1 MTALLKKGTG
11 NADRISISGKDA
23 LSYSFQIYGFDGDD
37 ILKGGKKNDFLS
49 GGNGNDSLYSGI
61 GNDVLFGGTGADT
74 FIFNTALDNSNNSI
88 SVENAG
94 FESGILS
101 NSFQYLSGLQN
112 SWTYHGAAG
121 LAKNDSPWFAPS
133 APKGT
138 QAVFIQ
144 GNGSG
149 ISQAIDFPVAGNY
162 LINFS
167 IVGRSGYI
175 ANDIAVKIDGSTL
188 STVTAANQNSTAW
201 QTKSITYNCTTA
213 GVHTLTFAGSNTN
226 GDNGSA
232 IDAIQIFPINSS
244 IIRDFNPAEDKI
256 QLDMSVFSKLSS
268 GVLNSA
274 NFVSGGTAND
284 VNDYLIYNSGTGV
297 LSYDDDGSGANSSSM
312 LAQLSPN
319 LSLSNANFL
328 VSLPS
333 AMKDTLSALGTLSAD
348 QGSFS
353 VSSNQIY
360 TKNSLIP
367 VASQA
372 MSAVFSGLFGNTVT
386 ISQLNITTYD
396 GNTAVSGLL
405 SNGQRLTIILGN
417 ATAIDYAIS
426 GGMDLGNLTGLDF
439 LKGIGLNSA
448 EFVLSSEGVTVNNPT
463 LGAIGVSRGATVIG
477 VMDLSASSNQA
488 FKFISNNLG
497 IKSLVGYLSL
507 DPEDGVA
514 LTGEV
519 NTDIT
524 FIRTGGFSVT
534 ETQIALSAGVGFD
547 LVPSIGISNTLEIT
561 GYDPTQSNEPTLAL
575 TGGVSFD
582 PKSVTISANIDAAAA
597 WNNPFGFQ
605 GAIIR
610 NLGFQVG
617 ATYVAPFLDNI
628 GFVTNVK
635 WGNYDIDFA
644 ASIGITDPEKVAFTF
659 TLNKEISAIQLFA
672 QMNAMALGPAASTLI
687 NYASPLFNYIPFTIV
702 SIDSDNNGALNPLVS
717 FVPFPTSIG
726 SYSLT
731 QGMGIAGQV
740 KFFGATGTMALQV
753 NSTFTDMTGSLTI
766 NNLNLSWLTISG
778 TQPGSDLTAS
788 FEISATHQYL
798 KGDGKITMFGQTL
811 AQAHFEFTP
820 TTINISNTSFGLG
833 NYISFNINYLNA
845 SLASQSASGSADI
858 TLFSHKTAGI
868 NFAMSSQQINFSSY
882 LDLGDLDINGGFV
895 WNNAN
900 NSLAISGAVMINGT
914 TLAGGTVSYNGSAF
928 GISGSSSGSQS
939 GSDKQ
944 TFSKKIL
951 GITVKVSATVSYDV
965 SYNAALSAT
974 YNGSNFNIA
983 VSLDAHASG
992 RASVSKIGSVSGSAD
1007 THFNFTLNS
1016 SSFSNT
1022 AIMDYVRSNMSLKV
1036 AGVGI
1041 NLRSDDHS
1049 EKAEILNALTEKL
1062 NDVTINALSDQFDNL
1077 SSSVS
1082 YTLPNDVKNLSLLG
1096 ADNID
1101 ATGNALNNTLTG
1113 NSGHN
1118 VLTGLQGNDKYYVNR
1133 GDTVIEEAHN
1143 GLDTVYSKVSFTLPE
1158 NVENLTLLGNAS
1170 HSATGNALN
1179 NLITGNA
1186 AQNSLTG
1193 GAGDDS
1199 FILVDFSQDIITD
1212 FIVSD
1217 DMIVLE
1223 NTVFKQLVLGEL
1235 SPAHFVLGASATNE
1249 ADYILYDPATGI
1261 VRYDAD
1267 GNGETPAEA
1276 IALLGSNLAITAQHF
1291 IVV

>member
-23 LSYSFQIYGFDGDD
+23 LSYSFQIYGFEGDD

-61 GNDVLFGGTGADT
+61 GNDVLFGGAGADT
-74 FIFNTALDNSNNSI
+74 FIFNTALD
-88 SVENAG
+88 
-94 FESGILS
+94 
-101 NSFQYLSGLQN
+101 
-112 SWTYHGAAG
+112 
-121 LAKNDSPWFAPS
+121 
-133 APKGT
+133 
-138 QAVFIQ
+138 
-144 GNGSG
+144 
-149 ISQAIDFPVAGNY
+149 
-162 LINFS
+162 
-167 IVGRSGYI
+167 
-175 ANDIAVKIDGSTL
+175 
-188 STVTAANQNSTAW
+188 
-201 QTKSITYNCTTA
+201 
-213 GVHTLTFAGSNTN
+213 
-226 GDNGSA
+226 
-232 IDAIQIFPINSS
+232 NSS

-939 GSDKQ
+939 GSDRQ

-951 GITVKVSATVSYDV
+951 GITFKASATVSYDV

-1170 HSATGNALN
+1170 HSATGNTLN